1 MIISITGKSIQIVM
15 LAAAAALFAAC
26 QPATA
31 SPTPTLPA
39 AASATAPPTAVH
51 TASPPSPQPST
62 ETPTTPPTNTAV
74 SPVPTTTPTATPWPI
89 PESTIDL
96 PGAQLPP
103 GFSFKLFA
111 DIYRPTSL
119 AFSAD
124 GALYMTSFDGTVH
137 ILRDTDGDGRA
148 DSDTLF
154 AQGFN
159 TALGITLHP
168 QSGDV
173 YVSDMGR
180 ITLLRDTNGDG
191 RADVR
196 QEIVSGLP
204 NGLHQNDNLKFGP
217 DGMLYMGIGST
228 CDVCTEEDPRSA
240 TIMRFDPDT
249 GEGEIVATGLRNPF
263 DLAFHP
269 QTGDLFATDNGRD
282 DLGMDAP
289 QEELNHIITGGHYGW
304 PDCWDNNQGPMCDG
318 TETAVAFFESH
329 SSANSLDFY
338 TGSQFPPPYQNSLF
352 VAIFGSWLKAGV
364 QTGIQH
370 VTLTPTDTGYT
381 ATTEWFATWP
391 DGMPL
396 GLIVG
401 SDGALYVGDYINSKI
416 YRISY
421 GSE

>member
-1 MIISITGKSIQIVM
+1 M
-15 LAAAAALFAAC
+15 
-26 QPATA
+26 
-31 SPTPTLPA
+31 PA
-39 AASATAPPTAVH
+39 AASATAPATAVTQTNTPQAPTA
-51 TASPPSPQPST
+51 Q
-62 ETPTTPPTNTAV
+62 PTNTAV
-74 SPVPTTTPTATPWPI
+74 FPTPPATPTTTATPWPV
-89 PESTIDL
+89 PESTIDS

-119 AFSAD
+119 AFSTD
-124 GALYMTSFDGTVH
+124 GALYITSFDGTVH
-137 ILRDTDGDGRA
+137 ILRDTDSDGRA

-173 YVSDMGR
+173 YISDMGR
-180 ITLLRDTNGDG
+180 ITLLRDTDSDG
-191 RADVR
+191 HADVR
-196 QEIVSGLP
+196 QEVVSGLP

-228 CDVCTEEDPRSA
+228 CDACTEEDPRSA
-240 TIMRFDPDT
+240 TIMRFNPET
-249 GEGEIVATGLRNPF
+249 GEGEIIAAGLRNPF

-282 DLGMDAP
+282 DLGMEAP
-289 QEELNHIITGGHYGW
+289 QEELNHIIMGSHYGW
-304 PDCWDNNQGPMCDG
+304 PDCWDDQQGPMCAG

-370 VTLTPTDTGYT
+370 ITLTPTDTGYT
-381 ATTEWFATWP
+381 ATAEWFATWP

-396 GLIVG
+396 GLIAG
-401 SDGALYVGDYINSKI
+401 SDGALYVGDYINNKI